1 MDCPKCKHSD
11 YCKAGFVNERQRYKC
26 KSCGY
31 YYSVVRKS
39 DVKTEDVRRLAL
51 EIYLEGVGFRGIGR
65 ILRISYGTVYQWVK
79 KWSKQ
84 IDLPVRN
91 QSIGVVELDELHSY
105 VQQKKTTVGH
115 GLLLIDLQNG
125 FSILSVATAPQQPD

>member
-11 YCKAGFVNERQRYKC
+11 YCKAGFANYKC
-26 KSCGY
+26 KSCSY
-31 YYSVVRKS
+31 FYTVDRKS
-39 DVKTEDVRRLAL
+39 DVKTEQTRRLAL

-65 ILRISYGTVYQWVK
+65 ILGISYGTVYQWIK

-91 QSIGVVELDELHSY
+91 EPISLVELDELHSY
-105 VQQKKTTVGH
+105 VKQKKTTVGH
-115 GLLLIDLQNG
+115 GLLLIDLKNG
-125 FSILSVATAPQQPD
+125 LSLLSVATDQQKPA